1 MQDGTS
7 GASRWRSHP
16 TDLLARPRHPT
27 ATQSSHRSEQS
38 LHHPSARK
46 RRSTADLAVADADF
60 AVALDWLLRLH
71 REQGKSEK
79 FIAKEQRGFV
89 AKYNSG
95 AETSDDDDA
104 EGDE

>member
-1 MQDGTS
+1 MN
-7 GASRWRSHP
+7 
-16 TDLLARPRHPT
+16 LARGATDT
-27 ATQSSHRSEQS
+27 AMARTRAMFDRGRAKAAIRAATRAAV
-38 LHHPSARK
+38 SARK